1 MTQSFLLAQHMPVMC
16 CCVPLRLGVFM
27 NAFWTIV
34 TSVFSLIYRKV
45 ASNEVVSINGGYSVW
60 SRTLVSVM
68 LLCGCLWGAL
78 GVLGTWENKT
88 SYIKIFNY
96 FQMFRV
102 VAWCAVTIVDV
113 PLLMNCEEW
122 ITNIDK
128 ALKDQGWNPVMYK
141 VAMGGNCI
149 TERISFFAISFFCLM
164 WFSYL
169 LYEGKRYED
178 LLETEPRYLL
188 RVPKGIPS
196 GSFYAQGLNER
207 SLLAPSAGQTP
218 PSMAAPF
225 GAQNHGGAFGDRPG
239 HKAAGGH
246 DWSDMKG
253 MTPDIMPGAGSQNGM
268 RSGYQPGMA
277 STQLR
282 LDLPPLDVEAADAG
296 EDQHGVD
303 ESHAWQ
309 GRHGASLEHTFGA
322 TPQIIDARGATNVGL
337 PHS

>member
-1 MTQSFLLAQHMPVMC
+1 MTQSFLVAQHMPVMC

-27 NAFWTIV
+27 NAFWTIC
-34 TSVFSLIYRKV
+34 TSVFSIFYRAV
-45 ASNEVVSINGGYSVW
+45 AQNEQVSLNGGYSVY
-60 SRTLVSVM
+60 SQTIVSVM
-68 LLCGCLWGAL
+68 LVCGCLWGAL

-102 VAWCAVTIVDV
+102 LAWCAVTIVDV

-128 ALKDQGWNPVMYK
+128 ALKDQGWNPTMYK

-149 TERISFFAISFFCLM
+149 SERVMFFAISFFCLM
-164 WFSYL
+164 WFAYL

-207 SLLAPSAGQTP
+207 SLLAPGAGQAP
-218 PSMAAPF
+218 PSMTSPF
-225 GAQNHGGAFGDRPG
+225 GDQHRQV
-239 HKAAGGH
+239 GGH
-246 DWSDMKG
+246 DWSGVKSVTADTDTSG
-253 MTPDIMPGAGSQNGM
+253 HIPGA
-268 RSGYQPGMA
+268 SGKMPHGHVMGMA
-277 STQLR
+277 STNLR

-296 EDQHGVD
+296 ETMHGID
-303 ESHAWQ
+303 ERQQIIATMHGPQ
-309 GRHGASLEHTFGA
+309 GGLEHTFAPNPQA
-322 TPQIIDARGATNVGL
+322 TGPYNAL
-337 PHS
+337 PHA